1 MNILYFSPNLLM
13 VGFIASIGLIIALG
27 IKRQEAPLNFYL
39 LSAFVSGSRLVLKYL
54 NLDLP

>member
-1 MNILYFSPNLLM
+1 M

>member
-1 MNILYFSPNLLM
+1 M

-39 LSAFVSGSRLVLKYL
+39 LAAFVSGSRLVLKYL
-54 NLDLP
+54 NLDLPE